1 MENKKEKQIL
11 NIIKFTPP
19 LFIIIASILITLF
32 LFFDN
37 KNTFKIEKNKIEKKY
52 IQENKVK
59 IKEEIEKVYS
69 FIELVRKNTEQELK
83 KSIKQRVYEAHTTA
97 SSLYNKYKDTKSKE
111 EIFEMIKISLENV
124 RFNEG
129 RGYFF
134 FDDINGNKLFHPV
147 NKELEN
153 KNLLDFKDLNGYKFM
168 EKIVQTIKDKSESFD
183 EYYWYK
189 PNEESKTYRKIS
201 FYKYFEPY
209 DIAIGTGEY
218 FDDYENNVKEKI
230 LQYINLIRYNKTGYI
245 FIIDYDGIY
254 LSHFRKS
261 YIGKNAIENN
271 DTYAIEKVIK
281 DLINISK
288 NGDGY
293 YSYTQ
298 NKKVDTNIPTNKIS
312 YVKGLNEWSWM
323 IGTGF
328 YEDEMILNIENKKNE
343 LNKKFDNYAQD
354 ILVISFLLTIVL
366 LLVSIYISK
375 LLEIKFNEYKK
386 DIKHQQNMLAQQS
399 KMAAM
404 GEMIGNIAHQWRQP
418 LSTITTAA
426 TGIALQ
432 KELNILSDEQLY
444 DSTKKINES
453 AQYLSKTIDDFRNFF
468 SPNKE
473 KTTFLIKKTFEKT
486 LNLLEAQFH
495 SKDID
500 IITDIKDLELY
511 TIENE
516 LIQALINILNNAKD
530 ELIKLESEHKKLIFI
545 NVSKENK
552 KVIISIKDNAGG
564 VPTEN
569 IDRIFEPYFT
579 TKHKSQGTG
588 IGLYMTEEI
597 VVKHLNG
604 EIFVENKDFIYEDK
618 CYKGAEFKIELPMT
632 L

>member
-32 LFFDN
+32 LYFEN
-37 KNTFKIEKNKIEKKY
+37 KNTFKIEKSKIENKY
-52 IQENKVK
+52 IQENKIK
-59 IKEEIEKVYS
+59 IKEEVEKVHS
-69 FIELVRKNTEQELK
+69 FIKLIQKNTEQELK
-83 KSIKQRVYEAHTTA
+83 DSIKERVYEAHSIA
-97 SSLYNKYKDTKSKE
+97 NSLYEKYKDTKSKE
-111 EIFEMIKISLENV
+111 EIFEMIKTSLRDV
-124 RFNEG
+124 RFNDG

-134 FDDINGNKLFHPV
+134 FDDINGTKLFYPIS
-147 NKELEN
+147 KEIES
-153 KNLLDFKDLNGYKFM
+153 KNLLNFTDSNGYKFM
-168 EKIVQTIKDKSESFD
+168 EKIIQTIKNKSETFD

-189 PNEESKTYRKIS
+189 PNDENKTYRKIA

-209 DIAIGTGEY
+209 NIVIGTGEY
-218 FDDYENNVKEKI
+218 FDDYENIIKQKI
-230 LQYINLIRYNKTGYI
+230 LQYINLIRYAKTGYI
-245 FIIDYDGIY
+245 FVIDYNGRY
-254 LSHFRKS
+254 LSHFRKE
-261 YIGKNAIENN
+261 YIGKSALDNSVQNVQRNKIL
-271 DTYAIEKVIK
+271 
-281 DLINISK
+281 DLIEIAKS
-288 NGDGY
+288 GQGY
-293 YSYTQ
+293 KTYIQ
-298 NKKVDTNIPTNKIS
+298 NKKIDTNIPTPKIS
-312 YVKGLNEWSWM
+312 YIKGLNEWDWM

-343 LNKKFDNYAQD
+343 LNDKFDKYAQD
-354 ILVISFLLTIVL
+354 ILVVSFLLTIIL

-375 LLEIKFNEYKK
+375 LLETKFNEYKK

-418 LSTITTAA
+418 LSTITTAS

-444 DSTKKINES
+444 ESTKKINDS

-473 KTTFLIKKTFEKT
+473 KTTFLIKNTFEKT

-500 IITDIKDLELY
+500 IITNIEDLELY

-545 NVSKENK
+545 NVRSENK

-564 VPTEN
+564 VPLEN

-579 TKHKSQGTG
+579 TKDKSQGTG

-597 VVKHLNG
+597 IVKHLEG
-604 EIFVENKDFIYEDK
+604 LIFVENKNFIYEDK
-618 CYKGAEFKIELPMT
+618 SYTGALFSIVLPVS
-632 L
+632 

>member
-32 LFFDN
+32 LYFEN
-37 KNTFKIEKNKIEKKY
+37 KNTFKIEKSKIENKY
-52 IQENKVK
+52 IQENKIK
-59 IKEEIEKVYS
+59 IKEEVDKVHS
-69 FIELVRKNTEQELK
+69 FIKLIQKNTEQELK
-83 KSIKQRVYEAHTTA
+83 DSIKQRVYEAHSIA
-97 SSLYNKYKDTKSKE
+97 NSLYEKYKDTKSKE
-111 EIFEMIKISLENV
+111 EIFEMIKTSLREV
-124 RFNEG
+124 RFNDG

-134 FDDINGNKLFHPV
+134 FDDINGTKLFYPIS
-147 NKELEN
+147 KEIEN
-153 KNLLDFKDLNGYKFM
+153 KNLLNFTDSNGYKFM
-168 EKIVQTIKDKSESFD
+168 EKIIQTIKDKNETFD
-183 EYYWYK
+183 QYYWYK
-189 PNEESKTYRKIS
+189 PNDQNKTYRKIS

-209 DIAIGTGEY
+209 NIVIGTGEY
-218 FDDYENNVKEKI
+218 FDDYENITKQKI
-230 LQYINLIRYNKTGYI
+230 LQYINLIRYGKTGYI
-245 FIIDYDGIY
+245 FVIDYNGTY
-254 LSHFRKS
+254 LSHFRKE
-261 YIGKNAIENN
+261 YIGKSAIENN
-271 DTYAIEKVIK
+271 DTKSIEKVINA
-281 DLINISK
+281 LIDISK
-288 NGDGY
+288 NGEGY
-293 YSYTQ
+293 YSYIQ
-298 NKKVDTNIPTNKIS
+298 NKKIDTKIATKKIS
-312 YVKGLNEWSWM
+312 YVKGLNEWDWM

-343 LNKKFDNYAQD
+343 LNDKFDKYAQD
-354 ILVISFLLTIVL
+354 ILVVSFLLTIIL

-375 LLEIKFNEYKK
+375 LLETKFNEYKK

-418 LSTITTAA
+418 LSTITTAS

-444 DSTKKINES
+444 ESTKKINDS

-473 KTTFLIKKTFEKT
+473 KTTFLIKRTFEKT

-500 IITDIKDLELY
+500 IITNIEDLELY

-545 NVSKENK
+545 NVRSENK
-552 KVIISIKDNAGG
+552 KVIISINDNAGG
-564 VPTEN
+564 VPLEN

-597 VVKHLNG
+597 IVKHLEG
-604 EIFVENKDFIYEDK
+604 LIFVENKNFIYEDK
-618 CYKGAEFKIELPMT
+618 SYTGALFSIVLPVS
-632 L
+632 